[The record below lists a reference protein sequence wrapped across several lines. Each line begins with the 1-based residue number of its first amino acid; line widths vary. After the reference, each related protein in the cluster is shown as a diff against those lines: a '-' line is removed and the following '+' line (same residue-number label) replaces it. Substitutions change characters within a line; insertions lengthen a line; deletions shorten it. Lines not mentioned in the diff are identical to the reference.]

1 MSKKQKKEEKKML
14 FPNFGIRKEKESF
27 IENLT
32 MLLSSGLNTTSTI
45 RSIEEEIKSKRLK
58 KIVRKISDDIEEGFP
73 LWKALNNSKIFDES
87 NIALIKV
94 GEESG
99 RLSENLKI
107 VSKQTQKN
115 KGFRSK
121 LKSAL
126 MYPIFVLVLASVIGI
141 GIAWFI
147 LPNLAKIFNNMD
159 IELPAITKFMINL
172 GVFLGNYGIYV
183 VPALILVI
191 ILIFYFVFVYKKTK
205 HIGQAITLSIP
216 GIKKLLKE
224 LEIARFTYLLGI
236 LLDAGI
242 PVSNALD
249 SLISSSSSSLHRYQK
264 FYKHLKADIENGL
277 SFQKS
282 INTYKKIDMLFPRS
296 VQQMIIAA
304 EQSGKLSEILLKISD
319 SYSEKVDSTT
329 KNLMTALEPIMLII
343 VWLAV
348 VFIALSIILPI
359 YSLVG
364 NFN

>member
-1 MSKKQKKEEKKML
+1 MAKKKKKEKKFL
-14 FPNFGIRKEKESF
+14 FPNFGIRKEKEAF

-32 MLLSSGLNTTSTI
+32 MLLSSGLNTTSTL

-58 KIVRKISDDIEEGFP
+58 RIVRGISNDIEEGYP
-73 LWKALNNSKIFDES
+73 LWKSLKRSDIFDQS
-87 NIALIKV
+87 NISLIKV

-107 VSKQTQKN
+107 VSEQTQKN

-121 LKSAL
+121 LRSAL

-159 IELPAITKFMINL
+159 IELPVITQFMINL
-172 GVFLGNYGIYV
+172 GVFLGDYGIYV
-183 VPALILVI
+183 VPAAVLI
-191 ILIFYFVFVYKKTK
+191 ILTIFYFVFLHKKTK
-205 HIGQAITLSIP
+205 YIGQAITLSIP

-236 LLDAGI
+236 LLDAGL

-249 SLISSSSSSLHRYQK
+249 SLISGSKNGLFRYQK
-264 FYKHLKADIENGL
+264 FYKHLKINVENGL
-277 SFQKS
+277 SFKKS
-282 INTYKKIDMLFPRS
+282 IDSYNKVDRLFPRS
-296 VQQMIIAA
+296 VQQMIVAA
-304 EQSGKLSEILLKISD
+304 EQSGKLSEILLKISK
-319 SYSEKVDSTT
+319 SYSEIVESTT
-329 KNLMTALEPIMLII
+329 KNFMTALEPIMLII